1 MVITIHKIGLQDQFQ
16 MTDSYKL
23 KEKEVQVDQTNI
35 LKKNDL
41 IMQKNS
47 QTAHTDRSKTF
58 DFCSVPYH

>member
-1 MVITIHKIGLQDQFQ
+1 
-16 MTDSYKL
+16 MTDSCKL